1 MTYAEINQ
9 DGAATK
15 CCKKSTT
22 LFNLS
27 SSEIVENESTAL
39 DQFTYTEAFFSSK
52 NDERDIALGY
62 RPCVTNDETVTREQA
77 NVQSAKKPNRRRSSI
92 RLLSVD

>member
-1 MTYAEINQ
+1 MEPQLNVVRNPLRYLTSAHLKSSKMRALHWIN
-9 DGAATK
+9 
-15 CCKKSTT
+15 
-22 LFNLS
+22 LRIP
-27 SSEIVENESTAL
+27 EH
-39 DQFTYTEAFFSSK
+39 FSVQK

-92 RLLSVD
+92 RLLSVN